1 MLYNW
6 PNWWQPVVKRLFRPL
21 HIPMLWPDSVKS
33 RSGSGSGSGAYVL
46 WRGWVLLV
54 LLLQSH
60 AALALGLGN
69 IRVLSQPGEPLIAE
83 IPLLSNNPEELDGAT
98 ATLASTDT
106 FKRVG
111 LPTPRGQVR
120 ELQFAFAQDHN
131 ERAVIRVST
140 TTPIQ
145 VPALSFLIE
154 VNWAQGRIVRE
165 YSTLVS
171 TPETLTALSEPPI
184 ELPQGAQS
192 DLIVREME
200 PAYDPL
206 VMPLA
211 DDIWKDIAEQ
221 IAEKS
226 PIGTEVEAESAFT
239 IIPSTPKPP
248 ARSTRSPTPPSRF
261 NSGAIDGQ
269 QVTVQRGQTLG
280 QIAGELA
287 RKNGQSLDQTMIAM
301 LRANP
306 QAFINGNLNLLREG
320 AVLRVPNQDELNQLN
335 AVQANAMVREHMTQW
350 QQYRGPIL
358 QPAVATVSQPEPAIT
373 TVSIETPSPQ
383 PPSNDDARLE
393 IAPAVTANQPNAQS
407 TTGLE
412 AGGTGNQLGLSAGG
426 LLEEEL
432 ASREAELQEL
442 RERVS
447 ALEALQKK
455 QQALIEL
462 KDSDLAAAQQR
473 LAEVVETPSEAG
485 WGIWLVGG
493 LLLLALASGGAWL
506 LRRRNE
512 PALAFEDEDFSE
524 LFGLNDAEAET
535 DPAEL
540 NDSLP
545 AEEMDNL
552 PASESDKE
560 STQQIAN
567 QASSQA
573 DQSWSNTTETPDE
586 ALPEEPITDPRERLE
601 LAVAY
606 LDLGDTRTARNLLN
620 EVATGPDPKL
630 RKEALELLERLNW
643 IN

>member
-6 PNWWQPVVKRLFRPL
+6 PNWWQLVAKCLFRPL
-21 HIPMLWPDSVKS
+21 QRLWLDLVNL
-33 RSGSGSGSGAYVL
+33 RSGANL
-46 WRGWVLLV
+46 WQRSVVLLV
-54 LLLQSH
+54 LAVQSH

-69 IRVLSQPGEPLIAE
+69 IRVLSQPGEPLVAE
-83 IPLLSNNPEELDGAT
+83 IPLHSNNPEELDGAT
-98 ATLASTDT
+98 AALASPDT

-111 LPTPRGQVR
+111 LPIPRGQVR
-120 ELQFAFAQDHN
+120 DLQFAFAQDRN
-131 ERAVIRVST
+131 EHAVIRVST
-140 TTPIQ
+140 ATPIH

-192 DLIVREME
+192 DLIVREIE
-200 PAYDPL
+200 PPRDPL

-211 DDIWKDIAEQ
+211 DDIWPGLADGESEETQAQ
-221 IAEKS
+221 
-226 PIGTEVEAESAFT
+226 PQSAFT
-239 IIPSTPKPP
+239 IIPSTPPKTPT
-248 ARSTRSPTPPSRF
+248 RSTRASTPPSSF
-261 NSGAIDGQ
+261 SAVDGQ
-269 QVTVQRGQTLG
+269 QQVKVQRGQTLG
-280 QIAGELA
+280 QIAGEVA

-320 AVLRVPNQDELNQLN
+320 AVLRVPNQEELNQLN
-335 AVQANAMVREHMTQW
+335 AAQANAMVREHMTQW
-350 QQYRGPIL
+350 QQNRGPIL
-358 QPAVATVSQPEPAIT
+358 QPAVATVSEPAIT
-373 TVSIETPSPQ
+373 TVSIDAPTP
-383 PPSNDDARLE
+383 PPTSIDARLE

-412 AGGTGNQLGLSAGG
+412 PGGTGHRLGLGAGG

-447 ALEALQKK
+447 ELEALQKK

-473 LAEVVETPSEAG
+473 LAEVAENPSEGG

-493 LLLLALASGGAWL
+493 LLLLALAAGGAWL
-506 LRRRNE
+506 LYRRRSE
-512 PALAFEDEDFSE
+512 SVLAFEDEDLAEIFE
-524 LFGLNDAEAET
+524 LET
-535 DPAEL
+535 EDPAPEL
-540 NDSLP
+540 NNQLT
-545 AEEMDNL
+545 AEETENPTSDTDTK
-552 PASESDKE
+552 PAQPAPHDDP
-560 STQQIAN
+560 
-567 QASSQA
+567 SQPT
-573 DQSWSNTTETPDE
+573 DVSWSSNSEPIDE
-586 ALPEEPITDPRERLE
+586 VLPEPITDPRERLE
-601 LAVAY
+601 LAIAY

-620 EVATGPDPKL
+620 EVVESANPKL
-630 RKEALELLERLNW
+630 RREAAELLERLNW
-643 IN
+643 VN

>member
-6 PNWWQPVVKRLFRPL
+6 PNWWQLVAKCLFRPL
-21 HIPMLWPDSVKS
+21 QRLWLDLVNL
-33 RSGSGSGSGAYVL
+33 RSGANL
-46 WRGWVLLV
+46 WQRSVVLLV
-54 LLLQSH
+54 LAVQSH

-69 IRVLSQPGEPLIAE
+69 IRVLSQPGEPLVAE
-83 IPLLSNNPEELDGAT
+83 IPLHSNNPEELDGAT
-98 ATLASTDT
+98 AALASPDT

-111 LPTPRGQVR
+111 LPIPRGQVR
-120 ELQFAFAQDHN
+120 DLQFAFAQDRN
-131 ERAVIRVST
+131 EHAVIRVST
-140 TTPIQ
+140 ATPIN

-192 DLIVREME
+192 DLIVREIE
-200 PAYDPL
+200 PPRDPL

-211 DDIWKDIAEQ
+211 DDIWPGLADGESEETAEAQ
-221 IAEKS
+221 S
-226 PIGTEVEAESAFT
+226 QSAFT
-239 IIPSTPKPP
+239 IIPSTPPKAP
-248 ARSTRSPTPPSRF
+248 ARSTRASTPPSSF
-261 NSGAIDGQ
+261 SAVDGQ
-269 QVTVQRGQTLG
+269 QQVKVQRGQTLG
-280 QIAGELA
+280 QIAGEVA

-320 AVLRVPNQDELNQLN
+320 AVLRVPNQEELNQLN
-335 AVQANAMVREHMTQW
+335 AAQANAMVREHMTQW
-350 QQYRGPIL
+350 QQNRGPIFL
-358 QPAVATVSQPEPAIT
+358 QPAVATVSEPAIT
-373 TVSIETPSPQ
+373 TVSIDAPTP
-383 PPSNDDARLE
+383 PPTSIDARLE

-412 AGGTGNQLGLSAGG
+412 PGGTGHRLGLGAGG

-447 ALEALQKK
+447 ELEALQKK

-473 LAEVVETPSEAG
+473 LAEVAENPSEGG

-493 LLLLALASGGAWL
+493 LLLLALAAGGAWL
-506 LRRRNE
+506 LYRRRSE
-512 PALAFEDEDFSE
+512 SVLAFEDEDLAEIFE
-524 LFGLNDAEAET
+524 LET
-535 DPAEL
+535 EDPAPEL
-540 NDSLP
+540 NNQLT
-545 AEEMDNL
+545 AEETENPTSDTDTK
-552 PASESDKE
+552 PAQPAPHDAPPQP
-560 STQQIAN
+560 T
-567 QASSQA
+567 
-573 DQSWSNTTETPDE
+573 DVSWSSNSEPIDE
-586 ALPEEPITDPRERLE
+586 VLPEPITDPRERLE
-601 LAVAY
+601 LAIAY

-620 EVATGPDPKL
+620 EVVESANPKL
-630 RKEALELLERLNW
+630 RREAAELLERLNW
-643 IN
+643 VN